1 MNHHFI
7 LKSDQIVLTEGIRPG
22 YLEIL
27 NGKVAAFHERLPA
40 SLSDICKDYTDQTVM
55 PGFLDIHVHGAGR
68 GSYAYKGTQQ
78 SLKMMSADLAKT
90 GVTSYLA
97 TSGTMPDDFLEFS
110 LNEAADYIEST
121 TPKQGAEVVGIHME
135 GPYINEKYLG
145 MQRQD
150 SLQIPSIAGFER
162 FNRIARGHIKL
173 MTLAPEL
180 EGAVE
185 LIQHLKGI
193 GVTSSAGHTAA
204 TFEEITLAVKAGL
217 DHFTHAYSGMRGFHH
232 RELGVVGAL
241 MYFEDVYAEVAKQTG
256 ITIKPQAFDILY
268 RLKKDRRLV
277 MMSDCMGYADFPEGY
292 EFHHYL
298 RQETFRIKN
307 QKLEIENKEG
317 EIRMIDPCCYDEV
330 KDLEMNFLESVRN
343 VVDRLENGLHSV
355 ARIAA
360 ENPAHLAGVSDR
372 KGSLC
377 TGKDAD
383 IIILDKDLKLVDV
396 FCRGVQQLL
405 N

>member
-1 MNHHFI
+1 MNNHFV
-7 LKSDQIVLTEGIRPG
+7 LRSNRIVLADGIHSG
-22 YLEIL
+22 YLEVRDT
-27 NGKVAAFHERLPA
+27 KVVAFHE
-40 SLSDICKDYTDQTVM
+40 SYGGDSIDYTGKTIM

-68 GSYAYKGTQQ
+68 GSYAYKGDRR
-78 SLKMMSADLAKT
+78 SLEMMSADLAKT

-97 TSGTMPDDFLEFS
+97 TTSTMPDDFLVYS
-110 LNEAADYIEST
+110 LKEGADYIESA
-121 TPKQGAEVVGIHME
+121 TPEMGAEVVGIHME

-145 MQRQD
+145 LQRSD
-150 SLQIPSIAGFER
+150 CLQKPSVEGFGR
-162 FNRIARGHIKL
+162 FNDIARGQIKL

-185 LIQHLKGI
+185 LIRHMKSI

-204 TFEEITLAVKAGL
+204 TFDEIALAIAAGL
-217 DHFTHAYSGMRGFHH
+217 DHFTHAFSGMRGFHH

-241 MYFEDVYAEVAKQTG
+241 MYFEDAYAEVAKQTG
-256 ITIKPQAFDILY
+256 ITIKPEAFDILY

-307 QKLEIENKEG
+307 QKLEIENKAG
-317 EIRMIDPCCYDEV
+317 ETTTINPCCYDEV
-330 KDLEMNFLESVRN
+330 KGLEMNFLESVRN
-343 VVDRLENGLHSV
+343 VVERLDNGLCSV
-355 ARIAA
+355 AKIAC

-377 TGKDAD
+377 NGKDAD
-383 IIILDKDLKLVDV
+383 IIVLDEALELIDV
-396 FCRGVQQLL
+396 YCRGVRQALPA
-405 N
+405 